1 MVDGRSDGFSTSSI
15 IFEKIEILSTE
26 VNSLF
31 FEIRE
36 FTVEN
41 WEDML
46 GSFETWG
53 EVPRKINSLIG
64 EDDHMLIQTEQGD
77 YKVQISNY
85 PAAGMRARKR
95 SEDERVDWPCG
106 GISYRESD
114 IMLIWPHGGPGLT
127 AEDVLRRHLHSGDI
141 DSAVQLLERCGTALG
156 SAHESLSAVWSG
168 PPNSKSWNSVLTRL
182 EEATDSRTLWRAPFR
197 PGMPAVLTFGTL
209 SFSCFT
215 ESPSGTM
222 RIRPTTPQLTDAV
235 GKSLGIEW
243 PALRDLASLLNE
255 LGELCMTDL
264 SSDHK
269 TLLRKAL
276 IDGWQSVEGSLR
288 TGGRKPR
295 KALQIL
301 GGGLA
306 IWEYEQALSRTMS
319 SRKTENTVHYSSRR
333 LLETVSSVQRRLFT
347 IRILS
352 LLSITGLATGMIG
365 SLAIIF
371 DSGQF
376 ALPASLAGYSVFAIM
391 RVLYA
396 KAAPPPEAVFN

>member
-1 MVDGRSDGFSTSSI
+1 
-15 IFEKIEILSTE
+15 
-26 VNSLF
+26 
-31 FEIRE
+31 
-36 FTVEN
+36 
-41 WEDML
+41 
-46 GSFETWG
+46 
-53 EVPRKINSLIG
+53 
-64 EDDHMLIQTEQGD
+64 
-77 YKVQISNY
+77 
-85 PAAGMRARKR
+85 
-95 SEDERVDWPCG
+95 
-106 GISYRESD
+106 
-114 IMLIWPHGGPGLT
+114 
-127 AEDVLRRHLHSGDI
+127 
-141 DSAVQLLERCGTALG
+141 
-156 SAHESLSAVWSG
+156 
-168 PPNSKSWNSVLTRL
+168 
-182 EEATDSRTLWRAPFR
+182 
-197 PGMPAVLTFGTL
+197 
-209 SFSCFT
+209 
-215 ESPSGTM
+215 
-222 RIRPTTPQLTDAV
+222 
-235 GKSLGIEW
+235 
-243 PALRDLASLLNE
+243 
-255 LGELCMTDL
+255 MTDL